1 MELKE
6 ILKEKGIKITK
17 GRLELLSI
25 LKNSENS
32 LSAEKIYQIYKKNNI
47 NINLSTIYRTL
58 EVFEKKEIIEKITLN
73 DGIFSYTLKEKT
85 HRHHLECD
93 ICHKEVEIPC
103 PMPQIQEIVQN
114 STGFILT
121 DHDLV
126 MKGVCNDCKNKK
138 KHCE

>member
-1 MELKE
+1 MEPKE

-17 GRLELLSI
+17 GRTEILNI

-32 LSAEKIYQIYKKNNI
+32 LSAEKIYQIYRKNNI

-58 EVFEKKEIIEKITLN
+58 ELFEEKEIIEKITLN
-73 DGIFSYTLKEKT
+73 DGVFSYKLKSKT

-103 PMPQIQEIVQN
+103 PMLQIEEMVQN
-114 STGFILT
+114 RTGFTLT
-121 DHDLV
+121 THDLV
-126 MKGVCNDCKNKK
+126 MKGVCKDCKKK
-138 KHCE
+138 Q

>member
-1 MELKE
+1 MKMEPKE
-6 ILKEKGIKITK
+6 VLKEKEIKITK
-17 GRLELLSI
+17 GRIEILNI

-32 LSAEKIYQIYKKNNI
+32 LSAEKIHQIYRCSDI

-58 EVFEKKEIIEKITLN
+58 ELFEEKEITEKITLN
-73 DGIFSYTLKEKT
+73 DGVFSYKLKGNT

-103 PMPQIQEIVQN
+103 PMLQIQEMVQN
-114 STGFILT
+114 STGFTLT

-126 MKGVCNDCKNKK
+126 MKGVCKECKK
-138 KHCE
+138 KQ